1 MADKHDTLA
10 EALKETTPV
19 SEGRSVATRGGDL
32 SGFPHRRDLAEH
44 PPRALIGTRADITLG
59 VCDPKFARVD
69 RSRLSVLDLH
79 ESIERARVLCG
90 PILQH
95 EPFDHL
101 KHVSDLPLVDRLG
114 VHVVVQAVTEIA
126 ALPLRNFHL
135 LPPSR
140 GTLTEGIFA

>member
-44 PPRALIGTRADITLG
+44 P
-59 VCDPKFARVD
+59 PKFARVD